1 MRAWSRV
8 PATPMAPRA
17 CSPASSVPPIA
28 PPLSCDTLVALG
40 PATADGRTI
49 FGKNSDRHPLECQR
63 IVLAPAAAHP
73 PGAVVRCQY
82 VELPQVRHTAR
93 VLGAQPY
100 WLWGFE
106 HGVNE
111 HGVAIGNEMVATRE
125 AVPAVGLLGMD
136 LVRLGLERAQCAR
149 EAVEV
154 ITTLV
159 EAHGQGGSGQ
169 PHVDWGYHNSFLVC
183 DHTAAWILET
193 SGRHFAARAVAKTAN
208 ISNHLSIGTD
218 WDRLDRDA
226 SEFAIAR
233 GWWRSADGRL
243 DFAGAYRDVETL
255 PPAISEG
262 RYCRAAA
269 LLDETR
275 GRMTL
280 AAMRAILRD
289 HFGSPIVRGGRD
301 PGDPEYFSLCMHAGE
316 LMGTTGS
323 MIVAL
328 DAATPPVAWMALGNP
343 CVSLYLPYYLEA
355 DVPAAVGRGGR
366 EPSADSPWWAFHDL
380 GVRVEADPDRFG
392 VEVRAYWDAL
402 ELEIAERARQIEA
415 RAVDLRARGDHAGR
429 AALLAD
435 FMERN
440 VRAMAA
446 GVRGLAARAL
456 AGRDGSPRRDA
467 GGEGHTGMTVNS
479 KTMHRN
485 RR

>member
-1 MRAWSRV
+1 MASR
-8 PATPMAPRA
+8 TCPRA
-17 CSPASSVPPIA
+17 FPVPRLA
-28 PPLSCDTLVALG
+28 PPLSCDTLVALA

-49 FGKNSDRHPLECQR
+49 FGKNSDRHPRECQR

-136 LVRLGLERAQCAR
+136 LVRLGLERARSAG
-149 EAVEV
+149 EAVDV

-193 SGRHFAARAVAKTAN
+193 SGRHFAARAVATTAN

-218 WDRLDRDA
+218 WDRLDA
-226 SEFAIAR
+226 GATAFAVAE
-233 GWWRSADGRL
+233 GWWRPGDGRL
-243 DFAGAYRDVETL
+243 DFAGAYRDVETF
-255 PPAISEG
+255 PRAISEG

-269 LLDETR
+269 LLGETR

-280 AAMRAILRD
+280 AAMCAILRD
-289 HFGSPIVRGGRD
+289 HHGSPIVRGGRD
-301 PGDPEYFSLCMHAGE
+301 PADPDYFSLCMHAGE

-323 MIVAL
+323 MVVAL
-328 DAATPPVAWMALGNP
+328 AADTPPVAWMALGNP
-343 CVSLYLPYYLEA
+343 CVSLYLPFYLEA
-355 DVPAAVGRGGR
+355 DIPAAVGRGGR
-366 EPSADSPWWAFHDL
+366 EPSSDSLWWAFHDL
-380 GVRVEADPDRFG
+380 GARVEADPDRFG

-402 ELEIAERARQIEA
+402 EREIAERARQVEA
-415 RAVDLRARGDHAGR
+415 RVVDLRARGDRAG
-429 AALLAD
+429 ASALLTD

-440 VRAMAA
+440 LRAMAA
-446 GVRGLAARAL
+446 GVRALAARAV
-456 AGRDGSPRRDA
+456 AGRGDGSPRRDA
-467 GGEGHTGMTVNS
+467 GGEATRG
-479 KTMHRN
+479 
-485 RR
+485 